1 MNRLHR
7 RIRRGLSLME
17 VILAIAILGGA
28 LAVIGELIRI
38 GARNAATAR
47 DLTTAQLYCESKL
60 AELSAGIEDPT
71 AGGEGTLDEFG
82 EWQYTVTSEPLD
94 IEGLLAVTVT
104 VQQSPDVISRPV
116 SFSLTRWI
124 IDPAVVEAAEAAD
137 AAAEAARQE
146 AEAANTETAAAGPET
161 NTDSGSGSNQGSSG
175 NQGGQGQGGT
185 GNQGGN
191 NPGGGG
197 PMIPPG
203 FGTDPN
209 SQPPTT
215 GGGRGR

>member
-71 AGGEGTLDEFG
+71 AAGEGTLDEFG

-104 VQQSPDVISRPV
+104 VQQNPDAISRPV

-124 IDPAVVEAAEAAD
+124 IDPATVEAAEAAD

-146 AEAANTETAAAGPET
+146 AEAANTEMAAAGPET
-161 NTDSGSGSNQGSSG
+161 TSDSSGSAGTSGSGGQGSSG
-175 NQGGQGQGGT
+175 NQGG
-185 GNQGGN
+185 N
-191 NPGGGG
+191 NPGDGG
-197 PMIPPG
+197 PMVPPG

-209 SQPPTT
+209 LQPRTS
-215 GGGRGR
+215 GGKVGR

>member
-71 AGGEGTLDEFG
+71 AAGEGTLDEFG

-104 VQQSPDVISRPV
+104 VQQSPDAISRPV

-124 IDPAVVEAAEAAD
+124 IDPATVEAAEAAD

-146 AEAANTETAAAGPET
+146 AEAANTETVAAGQET
-161 NTDSGSGSNQGSSG
+161 NSDSSGSGGS
-175 NQGGQGQGGT
+175 GGQGST
-185 GNQGGN
+185 SNQGGN
-191 NPGGGG
+191 NSGGGG

-209 SQPPTT
+209 SQPPPT